1 MQIRIVQEQMEKLM
15 KKKRNT
21 ETDRNPERR
30 PVRRCQAEAETG
42 LAQEQVQEYI
52 EAGWTNAAVAS
63 PSKTVSEIIKGNL
76 FTYFN
81 LVFAVLAVLVI
92 LAGSFRSLTFLPVV
106 LANLVIGIVQE
117 IRAKRILDKLSM
129 LNAPKAVVIRD
140 GERQEIPAGE
150 LVLDD
155 IVFFQAGNQICADA
169 AVLEGEVS
177 VNESLLTG
185 ESDEVPKRAGDLLMS
200 GSFVASGSCY
210 ARLEKVGE
218 DSYISGLTLEA
229 KAAKTGEQ
237 SEMLRILDRL
247 VGVMGILII
256 PIGIALF
263 AQQYFFL
270 EVPFGESIVSMVAA
284 VVGMIPEGLYLLA
297 SVALVVSVMRLAS
310 KKVLVHDMKCIETLA
325 RVDVLC
331 VDKTGTIT
339 ENAMEVS
346 GVVPMGR
353 ISPGAVSAGEEPMGT
368 VSAERASMGMS
379 PAGEALTEKVPAG
392 ELSAAASPTEGAS
405 MGFACAGKNG
415 GTAMPGMRRL
425 LSDFVAAMPDENATM
440 KALKRYFNMPPVR
453 KAEAVVPFSSACKY
467 SGAVFGGETY
477 VLGAPEFVLREDYET
492 FREQVEGYGSDG
504 CRVLVFGRYEGVADG
519 KELTGK
525 VAPLCLI
532 LLLNPIRRQ
541 AYETFRYFSG
551 QGVEIKVI
559 SGDNPVTASRAAL
572 QAGIAGAEDYVDA
585 SALATPEELRQAAE
599 KYTVFGRVTPE
610 QKRELVRTLKDAGHT
625 VAMAG
630 DGVNDVLALKDADC
644 SVAMAAGSDAAAQV
658 SQLVLLES
666 DFSCMPSVVLEGR
679 RVVNNIGRS
688 ASLFLVKNLFSFL
701 LALFSLCFRVSYPLE
716 PAQVS
721 LISMFTIG
729 IPAFFLALQPN
740 QDRIRGHFLANVLI
754 KALPAGLTDF
764 LVVGALV
771 VFGQVFEVDS
781 EDISTACTMLLAIVG
796 FMILYNISKPMD
808 GRRWCIWGG
817 CVTGLLV
824 CSIWLGNLFGI
835 GGMSPRCIMLF
846 VVFAIVTEPIL
857 RYGTRLVE
865 WLGGILIGWGGSR
878 QRKGKRQI

>member
-1 MQIRIVQEQMEKLM
+1 M
-15 KKKRNT
+15 KKKVNIKTT
-21 ETDRNPERR
+21 ERTERR
-30 PVRRCQAEAETG
+30 PVRRCQASVGTG
-42 LAQEQVQEYI
+42 LTQEQVREYA
-52 EAGWTNAAVAS
+52 EAGWTNAAVDS
-63 PSKTVSEIIKGNL
+63 PSKTVPEIIKGNL

-106 LANLVIGIVQE
+106 LTNLVIGIVQE
-117 IRAKRILDKLSM
+117 LRAKRTLDKLSM

-140 GERQEIPAGE
+140 GIRQEVPAEE

-169 AVLEGEVS
+169 VVLEGEIS

-185 ESDEVPKRAGDLLMS
+185 ESDEVPRSPGDPLMS

-229 KAAKTGEQ
+229 KAMKAGEQ

-256 PIGIALF
+256 PVGLALF
-263 AQQYFFL
+263 AQHFL
-270 EVPFGESIVSMVAA
+270 VLEMPFGESIVSMVAA
-284 VVGMIPEGLYLLA
+284 VVGMIPEGLYLLT

-310 KKVLVHDMKCIETLA
+310 EKVLVHDMKCIETLA

-346 GVVPMGR
+346 GV
-353 ISPGAVSAGEEPMGT
+353 IPMGT
-368 VSAERASMGMS
+368 ASAEA
-379 PAGEALTEKVPAG
+379 AFGEN
-392 ELSAAASPTEGAS
+392 S
-405 MGFACAGKNG
+405 G
-415 GTAMPGMRRL
+415 GTAMSEVRGL
-425 LSDFVAAMPDENATM
+425 LSDLVAAMQDENATM
-440 KALKRYFNMPPVR
+440 KALKQYFNMPPAR
-453 KAEAVVPFSSACKY
+453 KAEFVVPFSSTYKY
-467 SGAVFGGETY
+467 SGAVFDGEAY
-477 VLGAPEFVLREDYET
+477 VLGAPEFVLREDYEV
-492 FREQVEGYGSDG
+492 FREQVEGYGSEG
-504 CRVLVFGRYEGVADG
+504 FRVLVFGGYEGTVDG
-519 KELTGK
+519 KGLTGK
-525 VAPLCLI
+525 VTPLCMV
-532 LLLNPIRRQ
+532 LLLNPIREQ
-541 AYETFRYFSG
+541 ACETFRYFSE

-559 SGDNPVTASRAAL
+559 SGDNPVTVSRTAQ
-572 QAGIAGAEDYVDA
+572 QAGIAGAENYVDV
-585 SALATPEELRQAAE
+585 SDLAAPEDLRAAAG

-610 QKRELVRTLKDAGHT
+610 QKRELVRALKGSGHT
-625 VAMAG
+625 VAMTG

-666 DFSCMPSVVLEGR
+666 DFSRMPSVVMEGR
-679 RVVNNIGRS
+679 RVVNNIERS

-701 LALFSLCFRVSYPLE
+701 LALFSLCFRTVYPLE

-729 IPAFFLALQPN
+729 FPAFFLAMQPN
-740 QDRIRGHFLANVLI
+740 RNRIRGHFLANVLI
-754 KALPAGLTDF
+754 RALPAGLTDF
-764 LVVGALV
+764 LVAGALV
-771 VFGQVFEVDS
+771 VFGQVFEV
-781 EDISTACTMLLAIVG
+781 EAGDISTACTMLLAIVG

-808 GRRWCIWGG
+808 ARRWCIWGG
-817 CVTGLLV
+817 CVAGLLV

-835 GGMSPRCIMLF
+835 GGMSSRCIMLF
-846 VVFAIVTEPIL
+846 VVFAIVTEPVL
-857 RYGTRLVE
+857 RYGTKLVE
-865 WLGGILIGWGGSR
+865 WLGGALVRWSENRHRIGRSMAETG
-878 QRKGKRQI
+878 

>member
-1 MQIRIVQEQMEKLM
+1 M
-15 KKKRNT
+15 KKIEKK
-21 ETDRNPERR
+21 ETDKSKERR
-30 PVRRCQAEAETG
+30 PVRRCQADVGTG
-42 LAQEQVQEYI
+42 LTQEQVREYT
-52 EAGWTNAAVAS
+52 EAGWTNGAVAP
-63 PSKTVSEIIKGNL
+63 PSKTVPEIIRGNL

-92 LAGSFRSLTFLPVV
+92 LAGSLRSLTFLPVV
-106 LANLVIGIVQE
+106 LSNLVIGIVQE
-117 IRAKRILDKLSM
+117 IRAKRTLDKLSM

-140 GERQEIPAGE
+140 GVRQEIPAEE

-155 IVFFQAGNQICADA
+155 IVSFQAGNQICADG
-169 AVLEGEVS
+169 VVVEGEVS

-185 ESDEVPKRAGDLLMS
+185 ESDEVPKKPGDLLMS

-218 DSYISGLTLEA
+218 DSYISGLTMEA
-229 KAAKTGEQ
+229 KAMKAGEQ

-263 AQQYFFL
+263 AQQFYVL
-270 EVPFGESIVSMVAA
+270 GMPFGESIVSMVAA

-346 GVVPMGR
+346 GVVPMAAVPMKSAPAENTGGAPV
-353 ISPGAVSAGEEPMGT
+353 PGT
-368 VSAERASMGMS
+368 
-379 PAGEALTEKVPAG
+379 
-392 ELSAAASPTEGAS
+392 
-405 MGFACAGKNG
+405 
-415 GTAMPGMRRL
+415 RRL

-440 KALKRYFNMPPVR
+440 KALKQYFHMPPMR
-453 KAEAVVPFSSACKY
+453 KAETVVPFSSAYKY
-467 SGAVFGGETY
+467 SAAVFDGESY
-477 VLGAPEFVLREDYET
+477 VLGAPEFVLREGYEAY
-492 FREQVEGYGSDG
+492 REQIEGYGNDG
-504 CRVLVFGRYEGVADG
+504 YRILVFGRYEGVADG
-519 KELTGK
+519 KELMEK

-532 LLLNPIRRQ
+532 LFLNPIRKQ
-541 AYETFRYFSG
+541 ACETFRYFSE
-551 QGVEIKVI
+551 QGVTVKVI
-559 SGDNPVTASRAAL
+559 SGDNPVTASQAAL
-572 QAGIAGAEDYVDA
+572 QAGIAKAEDYVDV
-585 SALATPEELRQAAE
+585 STLAAPEDIRQAAE

-610 QKRELVRTLKDAGHT
+610 QKRELVRALKDAGHT
-625 VAMAG
+625 VAMTG

-666 DFSCMPSVVLEGR
+666 DFSCMPSVVMEGR
-679 RVVNNIGRS
+679 RVVNNIERS

-701 LALFSLCFRVSYPLE
+701 LALFSLCFRISYPLE

-721 LISMFTIG
+721 LIGMFTIG
-729 IPAFFLALQPN
+729 IPAFFLALQPSH
-740 QDRIRGHFLANVLI
+740 DRIKGHFLTNVLI

-764 LVVGALV
+764 LVVGSLV
-771 VFGQVFEVDS
+771 VFGQVFGVDA

-796 FMILYNISKPMD
+796 FMILYNISRPMD
-808 GRRWCIWGG
+808 VRRWCIWGG

-835 GGMSPRCIMLF
+835 GGMSSRCVMLF
-846 VVFAIVTEPIL
+846 VVFAIATEPIL

-865 WLGGILIGWGGSR
+865 WLGGNVFGNTVLRSE
-878 QRKGKRQI
+878 GKKY